1 MEPIKKNELKQLLGP
16 KKGWCVSLYMPVERA
31 GRKRRQNPIR
41 LKNLLREAQRQ
52 LEQAGIPA
60 DRAERLLAPGRDLL
74 DDKDFWRAPKDGLA
88 VFLAQGRIQ
97 VYRSLERFDELVVIA
112 RRFHLKPLLPVLS
125 GGGHYFV
132 LVLSQKRVRFLRGTR
147 GTLSEIELPGLPK
160 SKGEALR
167 YDEPRKQLQF
177 HTGTPRGRAQRD
189 AVFHG
194 QGAGADAKK
203 TDLLRFFR
211 RIDRELHK
219 VLAGEDAPLVLASVD
234 YYRPLFEEAS
244 GYPHLARSVISGN
257 PDELDEDGL
266 RRKAWKIAGPLLARR
281 RAEAIASYKAHKA
294 RGRAS
299 TALSEVVPAAHHGR
313 VATLFVAVG
322 VQRWGLYDPKTDRV
336 SVAVKADASN
346 LDLLDL
352 AAAETYLTGGTVYA
366 LPRKAMPVDAPI
378 AAVFRY

>member
-1 MEPIKKNELKQLLGP
+1 MDLVKKSELKHLLGP
-16 KKGWCVSLYMPVERA
+16 KKGWCVSLFMPVERA

-41 LKNLLREAQRQ
+41 LKNLLREAERS
-52 LEQAGIPA
+52 LGQAGVSG
-60 DRAERLLAPGRDLL
+60 DRAGRLLAPARVLL
-74 DDKDFWRAPKDGLA
+74 DDNAFWRSPEDGLA
-88 VFLAQGRIQ
+88 VFLAQGRGR
-97 VYRSLERFDELVVIA
+97 VYRSLERFDELAVVA
-112 RRFHLKPLLPVLS
+112 KRFHLKPLLPALS

-147 GTLSEIELPGLPK
+147 GTLSEIELPGLPA

-194 QGAGADAKK
+194 QGAGADARK

-234 YYRPLFEEAS
+234 YYRPIFEEAS
-244 GYPHLARSVISGN
+244 RYPHLARSVISGN
-257 PDELDEDGL
+257 PDELDDDEL

-281 RAEAIASYKAHKA
+281 RAEAIAAYKAHKA

-299 TALSEVVPAAHHGR
+299 TALSKVVPAAHHGR

-322 VQRWGLYDPKTDRV
+322 VQRWGLYDPRTDRV
-336 SVAVKADASN
+336 SLADEAEASN

-366 LPRKAMPVDAPI
+366 LPRKMMPVDAPI